1 MRSRIGQALQA
12 PKVLWQALM
21 NRHQV
26 VANLSDLSLENQSLL
41 GQLAEIKNSPSYT
54 PAGGKTYIYA
64 RIYSSYPF
72 NNADKLL
79 INAGSEQGVV
89 LGAPVLVKP
98 GIFLGEI
105 VKVNK
110 DSSEVRTLYDAGFE
124 MPVKIGDGKI
134 DSLLVGGHDVKL
146 TLISKKKSAQS
157 GQIILT
163 AAKQYP
169 YGLMIGTTADVRDAS
184 DNLFQEASLSA
195 PYSISELNEV
205 YVLK

>member
-1 MRSRIGQALQA
+1 MRSRVGQALQA
-12 PKVLWQALM
+12 PKILWQALI

-41 GQLAEIKNSPSYT
+41 GQLAELKNMASIE
-54 PAGGKTYIYA
+54 KTYIYA
-64 RIYSSYPF
+64 RVYSSYPF
-72 NNADKLL
+72 NNSDKLL

-89 LGAPVLVKP
+89 LGSVVLVKP

-105 VKVNK
+105 VKVNGNT
-110 DSSEVRTLYDAGFE
+110 SEARTIYDAGFE

-134 DSLLVGGHDVKL
+134 DSLLIGGHDVKL

-195 PYSISELNEV
+195 SYSMSELNDV